1 MLQKES
7 EKRKAPQGYTA
18 KGIPKFYGKIIQHK
32 MFDKEQDKDVWY
44 KGIVTEV
51 LDDDDEFDVNCEFT
65 VMYEG
70 YEDTYTVKLVEEHN
84 YKCVV
89 IEGKADEPAFKK
101 SK

>member
-1 MLQKES
+1 
-7 EKRKAPQGYTA
+7 
-18 KGIPKFYGKIIQHK
+18 

-44 KGIVTEV
+44 KVIVTEV
-51 LDDDDEFDVNCEFT
+51 LDDDEFDVNCEFT

-70 YEDTYTVKLVEEHN
+70 YEDIYTVKLVEEHN